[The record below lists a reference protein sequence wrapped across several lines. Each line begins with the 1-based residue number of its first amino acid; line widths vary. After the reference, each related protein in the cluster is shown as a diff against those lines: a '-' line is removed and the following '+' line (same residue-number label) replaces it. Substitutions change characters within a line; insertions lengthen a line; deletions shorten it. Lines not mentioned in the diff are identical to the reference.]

1 MVLWYSICPTA
12 TVRVRVCLC
21 LSVCVRACVCCGGS
35 GYEGKTLSDR
45 YWWRFNSMFTYE
57 EVIKNCNKL
66 PRQTGLFSGL
76 GCVVQEQLRR
86 LC

>member
-1 MVLWYSICPTA
+1 MVLWYSLCPIA
-12 TVRVRVCLC
+12 TVRVRVCVC

-35 GYEGKTLSDR
+35 GYEGKTFSD
-45 YWWRFNSMFTYE
+45 WWRFNSMFTYE

-66 PRQTGLFSGL
+66 PRQTGLFPGL
-76 GCVVQEQLRR
+76 GCVVQEQLRC

>member
-1 MVLWYSICPTA
+1 MVLWYSICPIA
-12 TVRVRVCLC
+12 TVRVRVCVC
-21 LSVCVRACVCCGGS
+21 LSVCVCVLWRERVRG
-35 GYEGKTLSDR
+35 EKLSDR